1 MESSDGCA
9 AARRLLEEV
18 AALLKDP
25 RLAFDFARRGL
36 NTSLALVAV
45 QGTISYLEGN
55 KLRAAEDLA
64 TAAEEIRSRN
74 E

>member
-1 MESSDGCA
+1 MESRDSCE

-18 AALLKDP
+18 AVLLKDP
-25 RLAFDFARRGL
+25 HLGFDFARRGI

-45 QGTISYLEGN
+45 QGTISYLKGE

-64 TAAEEIRSRN
+64 TAAEEIRARN
-74 E
+74 D

>member
-9 AARRLLEEV
+9 AAKRLLEEV
-18 AALLKDP
+18 AVLLKDP

-45 QGTISYLEGN
+45 QGTISYLEGE

-64 TAAEEIRSRN
+64 TAAEEIRARS

>member
-1 MESSDGCA
+1 MESSDGSA

-18 AALLKDP
+18 AVLLKDP
-25 RLAFDFARRGL
+25 QLAFDFARRGV

-45 QGTISYLEGN
+45 QGTIAYLEGN
-55 KLRAAEDLA
+55 KLRAVEDLA
-64 TAAEEIRSRN
+64 TAADEIRARN